1 MPIAPATFSV
11 HVYDDVN
18 ADGTQDAGDTNLA
31 GVTVDLLDGAGNPT
45 GQSATTDAS
54 GNASFSGLAPGT
66 YEIAVVTPAGDVVSQ
81 ATNVSTPNTLGGGT
95 TANATVGLYV
105 AASTLIDT
113 TAHGSESATG
123 AGQVLVSEAAGQ
135 TLIGS
140 AAGGDEFFGEGDT
153 FITAQGSNNTIYVAS
168 GNHSI
173 VMGANNN
180 TATLNNGNDTVSA
193 TGTGDTVTGGN
204 GNDTITK
211 MTGSATITLGNG
223 NDSIVITGASNS
235 VTVGTG
241 TDTISAGTGGGETV
255 VAGDGANTI
264 SVGGANDHI
273 TAGNGVNKISATG
286 ADATIKAGNG
296 GDTIAA
302 TGAGDTIT
310 TGSGNDTIQDIAGG
324 ATIKAGLGLDTIKFA
339 GSNNDIVNQG
349 GTDTLTDSG
358 TDNTIVLPLAGQG
371 LDTINGNVLAN
382 GDAFDLRAALA
393 ATTWDQQLSD
403 LADYLTLG
411 TSGAKTL
418 VLLSTI
424 SGGTPITV
432 AVLNG
437 QGSVSLSSF
446 VSHTLLT

>member
-1 MPIAPATFSV
+1 MTTSTATFSV

-31 GVTVDLLDGAGNPT
+31 GVTVELLNGVGNPT
-45 GQSATTDAS
+45 GQSATTNAS
-54 GNASFSGLAPGT
+54 GNVSFNGLAPGN
-66 YEIAVVTPAGDVVSQ
+66 YEIEVITPTGDVVSQ
-81 ATNVSTPNTLGGGT
+81 ATNVETSNALTGGV

-113 TAHGSESATG
+113 TSHGSETATA
-123 AGQVLVSEAAGQ
+123 AGQVLVSEAARQ

-140 AAGGDEFFGEGDT
+140 PAGDDEFFGEGDT

-180 TATLNNGNDTVSA
+180 TATLKGGNDAVSA
-193 TGTGDTVTGGN
+193 TGTGNSVTGGN

-211 MTGSATITLGNG
+211 MTGSATIMLGNG
-223 NDSIVITGASNS
+223 NDSIVITGAGNN
-235 VTVGTG
+235 VTVGSG
-241 TDTISAGTGGGETV
+241 MDAISAGAGGDETV

-264 SVGGANDHI
+264 SAGGTNDHI
-273 TAGNGVNKISATG
+273 TAGNGVNKITATG
-286 ADATIKAGNG
+286 ADATITAGNG

-310 TGSGNDTIQDIAGG
+310 TGSGNDTIHDIAGG

-339 GSNNDIVNQG
+339 GSNNDVINQG
-349 GTDTLTDSG
+349 GTDTLTDTG
-358 TDNTIVLPLAGQG
+358 TNNTIVLPLAGQG
-371 LDTINGNVLAN
+371 LDTIIGNVLTN

-403 LADYLTLG
+403 LGSYLTLG
-411 TSGAKTL
+411 TSGSNTL
-418 VLLSTI
+418 VQLSTT

-432 AVLNG
+432 AMLDG

-446 VSHTLLT
+446 VSHALLT

>member
-1 MPIAPATFSV
+1 
-11 HVYDDVN
+11 VYDDVN
-18 ADGTQDAGDTNLA
+18 ADGVRDAGDTALA
-31 GVTVDLLDGAGNPT
+31 GVTVELLNGSGNPT
-45 GQSATTDAS
+45 GQTAITDAN
-54 GNASFSGLAPGT
+54 GNVSFSGFTPGN
-66 YEIAVVTPAGDVVSQ
+66 YEIAVVTPTGDVVSQ
-81 ATNVSTPNTLGGGT
+81 ATNVNTSNTLSGGA

-113 TAHGSESATG
+113 TSHGSESATG
-123 AGQVLVSEAAGQ
+123 AGQVLVSQGVGQ

-140 AAGGDEFFGEGDT
+140 SAGGDEFFGEGDT

-193 TGTGDTVTGGN
+193 TGTGNTVTGGN

-223 NDSIVITGASNS
+223 NDSIVITGANNN

-241 TDTISAGTGGGETV
+241 TDTISAGTGGGESV

-264 SVGGANDHI
+264 SAGGTNDHI
-273 TAGNGVNKISATG
+273 TVGNGVNKISATG
-286 ADATIKAGNG
+286 AAATIFAGNG

-302 TGAGDTIT
+302 TGAGDHIT
-310 TGSGNDTIQDIAGG
+310 TGSGNDTIQTTVGSDI
-324 ATIKAGLGLDTIKFA
+324 IKAGLGFNTIRFA
-339 GSNNDIVNQG
+339 GSDNDVINQG
-349 GTDTLTDSG
+349 GTDTLTDTG
-358 TDNTIVLPLAGQG
+358 TDNTIVVPLAGQG
-371 LDTINGNVLAN
+371 LDTINGSVLTN
-382 GDAFDLRAALA
+382 GDTFDLRDVMS

-403 LADYLTLG
+403 LGDYLSLG
-411 TSGAKTL
+411 TSGSNTL
-418 VLLSTI
+418 VQISVT

-432 AVLNG
+432 AVLHG
-437 QGSVSLSSF
+437 QGSISLSSF
-446 VSHTLLT
+446 VSHSLLT